1 MADADVETRIRDL
14 KKRVER
20 EPRSRFFVPLAE
32 EYRKAG
38 RLPDAIRALEEGL
51 TSHPGYV
58 AARVALARALL
69 ETGRIEESMEAF
81 SKVLIDDPS
90 NLVAAKA
97 LGDIHLSRGEPMEA
111 LKRYLRFRA
120 VSGDRRLD
128 EVIAKLREETAAG
141 SDAPVAPAP
150 APVGAAASAL
160 RPAGANRAVGSSP
173 LAPRQPSPASRS
185 LAGVA
190 APSGDRSVRHH
201 VGSLGHVAE
210 GGTRYDRT
218 GARRADVVAGREPRG
233 DFGRRPDRGE
243 SPVRRIRLPEA
254 NWPFEPGRGDDG
266 KPAAEARPPPP
277 IAVVPPRTAAGR
289 AAARSPSSTSSRD
302 TTRRQSALRT
312 SSSLRFRGTRGC
324 AVCGTKPR
332 TAWPVPAPAQP
343 RRKLPPAVADPGRE
357 RRLAK
362 IHLLNQ
368 WLDAVSEK
376 SRE

>member
-1 MADADVETRIRDL
+1 MADADLETRIRDL

-38 RLPDAIRALEEGL
+38 RLPEAIQALAEGL
-51 TSHPGYV
+51 TAHPGHV

-69 ETGRIEESMEAF
+69 ETGRIEEAMEAF

-97 LGDIHLSRGEPMEA
+97 LGDIYLSRGEPVEA

-120 VSGDRRLD
+120 VSGDRRMD

-150 APVGAAASAL
+150 APVVLPPPPFAP
-160 RPAGANRAVGSSP
+160 PAPTEPPVEPSRLISP
-173 LAPRQPSPASRS
+173 LPPLDLWPAPPPRRETDPFDITSVPWATSPKA
-185 LAGVA
+185 
-190 APSGDRSVRHH
+190 
-201 VGSLGHVAE
+201 
-210 GGTRYDRT
+210 
-218 GARRADVVAGREPRG
+218 EPRTTAPEPAEKMLSRDVSLESISAG
-233 DFGRRPDRGE
+233 DPTAGE
-243 SPVRRIRLPEA
+243 SPVHRIRLPEA
-254 NWPFEPGRGDDG
+254 NWPFEPGRGVDE
-266 KPAAEARPPPP
+266 KPAEDASSASERGGAASDGSGASGRTLAELYFEQGHDAEAIRVADELLVAIPGDEGL
-277 IAVVPPRTAAGR
+277 RRLRDEAADRLAGSPSG
-289 AAARSPSSTSSRD
+289 AAAE
-302 TTRRQSALRT
+302 
-312 SSSLRFRGTRGC
+312 
-324 AVCGTKPR
+324 
-332 TAWPVPAPAQP
+332 
-343 RRKLPPAVADPGRE
+343 KLPPAVADPGRE

-362 IHLLNQ
+362 IHLLNR

>member
-1 MADADVETRIRDL
+1 MADPDLETRLRDL

-51 TSHPGYV
+51 TAHPGYV

-69 ETGRIEESMEAF
+69 ETGRIEESLEAF
-81 SKVLIDDPS
+81 SRVLVDDPS

-128 EVIAKLREETAAG
+128 EVIAKLREEI
-141 SDAPVAPAP
+141 APGPEAPATPVPAP
-150 APVGAAASAL
+150 APVVLPPPPFAAPSPTEPSEGPVEPVRL
-160 RPAGANRAVGSSP
+160 VSP
-173 LAPRQPSPASRS
+173 LAPLDLWPTPPPRRETDPFDITSVPWARPPKPEPGATAAEPAEQMLSRDVS
-185 LAGVA
+185 LEAISAGESA
-190 APSGDRSVRHH
+190 A
-201 VGSLGHVAE
+201 
-210 GGTRYDRT
+210 
-218 GARRADVVAGREPRG
+218 
-233 DFGRRPDRGE
+233 GE

-254 NWPFEPGRGDDG
+254 NWPFEPGREDDG
-266 KPAAEARPPPP
+266 KPAAEATPVSDGSG
-277 IAVVPPRTAAGR
+277 ASGRTLAELYFEQGHDAEAIRVADELLVAIPGDEGLRRLRDEAADRLAG
-289 AAARSPSSTSSRD
+289 SP
-302 TTRRQSALRT
+302 A
-312 SSSLRFRGTRGC
+312 G
-324 AVCGTKPR
+324 V
-332 TAWPVPAPAQP
+332 TAE
-343 RRKLPPAVADPGRE
+343 KLPPAIVDPGRE

-376 SRE
+376 SRA